1 MDLVA
6 GRGDAKSN
14 ISKILYYGAMQNLIF
29 SSLQNALFAVAFDDD
44 EDEEFLDKKTTRIA
58 NSTIDTLLRGSG
70 ITGAVIATV
79 KNTIMKFIE
88 EREKGKKDI
97 AGRVLVESLQISPP
111 IGSKAR
117 KLYGSITTDM
127 WNKDVYKEIP
137 LYNIDNPIWD
147 AVGNT
152 VEATTNAPLGR
163 VQRKL
168 SNLKAASDSQNAA
181 WQRLALALGWD
192 KWSLGVDRPEE
203 IEEAKKSVKEK
214 KKEETLTTFIDEQN
228 KEKQEGKKDITCAA
242 ANKNGERC
250 GLPTVDGTY
259 CTIHARVEKR
269 EDNKKVQCKKIKS
282 DGSRCK
288 MQTNAK
294 SGLCY
299 YHD

>member
-1 MDLVA
+1 
-6 GRGDAKSN
+6 
-14 ISKILYYGAMQNLIF
+14 
-29 SSLQNALFAVAFDDD
+29 
-44 EDEEFLDKKTTRIA
+44 
-58 NSTIDTLLRGSG
+58 LLRGSG

-79 KNTIMKFIE
+79 KNTIMKYIE
-88 EREKGKKDI
+88 QRERGMRADN
-97 AGRVLVESLQISPP
+97 GRVLVEALNLSPP

-117 KLYGSITTDM
+117 KLYSAMTTDK
-127 WNKDVYKEIP
+127 WNREVYDQIP

-181 WQRLALALGWD
+181 WQRLALVLGWD

-203 IEEAKKSVKEK
+203 VEQAKKSVKEQK
-214 KKEETLTTFIDEQN
+214 RFYKKSEIKKEKEEQYLKDQK
-228 KEKQEGKKDITCAA
+228 KEIKEGKEVRCAA
-242 ANKNGERC
+242 VTADGSRCKNEA
-250 GLPTVDGTY
+250 LPGQNY
-259 CTIHARVEKR
+259 CTIHAKVEVR
-269 EDNKKVQCKKIKS
+269 EDNKKVQCNHIKS
-282 DGSRCK
+282 DGKRCK

>member
-1 MDLVA
+1 
-6 GRGDAKSN
+6 
-14 ISKILYYGAMQNLIF
+14 
-29 SSLQNALFAVAFDDD
+29 
-44 EDEEFLDKKTTRIA
+44 
-58 NSTIDTLLRGSG
+58 
-70 ITGAVIATV
+70 
-79 KNTIMKFIE
+79 MKFVE

-97 AGRVLVESLQISPP
+97 AGRVLVEALQISPP

-117 KLYGSITTDM
+117 KLYGSVTTDM

-181 WQRLALALGWD
+181 WQRAALVLGWD
-192 KWSLGVDRPEE
+192 KWGLGIDRPEE

-250 GLPTVDGTY
+250 SLPTVDGTY